1 MPTMAWTWIILSLVL
16 LAYILVQWKSKTKKM
31 KLPPGPR
38 GFPIF
43 GNLHMLGEFPHQ
55 DLHQLAQKHGPIMH
69 LRLGMVPTIVVSS
82 PQAAKLFLKTH
93 DLVFASRPPNE
104 ASKHISYEQKSLVFA
119 PYGSYWRNIRKMC
132 TLELLSNLKINSF
145 KSMRKEELYLLIKFI
160 QEAAHE
166 HVAVDLSAKVSSLSA
181 DMTCRLVFGKKYME
195 KEFDERGFKSVIQE
209 GLTQRMKAVSKI
221 FDAFLEKTIDE
232 HVQSKDENKTK
243 DFVDVMLGFMGS
255 EESEYRIER
264 PNIKAIILDM
274 LAASMDTSATAI
286 DWMLT
291 ELIRHP
297 RIMKKVQKELEN
309 VVGLERM
316 VDESDLDSLE
326 YLDMVVK
333 ETMRLHPVAPLL
345 IPHESLEDC
354 TINDYHIPRKSRLL
368 INVWAIGRDPSV
380 WTEPDKFNPERF
392 VGSNIDLRGHDFELI
407 PFGSGRRSCP
417 GMQLGLIVVRLVL
430 AQLVHCFDWEL
441 PNDMLPTEL
450 DMTEEFGLTTP
461 RAKHLL
467 AIPTY
472 RLHK

>member
-1 MPTMAWTWIILSLVL
+1 MIFLQDL
-16 LAYILVQWKSKTKKM
+16 LA
-31 KLPPGPR
+31 
-38 GFPIF
+38 
-43 GNLHMLGEFPHQ
+43 
-55 DLHQLAQKHGPIMH
+55 
-69 LRLGMVPTIVVSS
+69 
-82 PQAAKLFLKTH
+82 AA
-93 DLVFASRPPNE
+93 
-104 ASKHISYEQKSLVFA
+104 
-119 PYGSYWRNIRKMC
+119 
-132 TLELLSNLKINSF
+132 
-145 KSMRKEELYLLIKFI
+145 
-160 QEAAHE
+160 
-166 HVAVDLSAKVSSLSA
+166 
-181 DMTCRLVFGKKYME
+181 
-195 KEFDERGFKSVIQE
+195 
-209 GLTQRMKAVSKI
+209 
-221 FDAFLEKTIDE
+221 
-232 HVQSKDENKTK
+232 
-243 DFVDVMLGFMGS
+243 
-255 EESEYRIER
+255 
-264 PNIKAIILDM
+264 
-274 LAASMDTSATAI
+274 MDTSATTI
-286 DWMLT
+286 DWALT
-291 ELIRHP
+291 ELMRHP

-407 PFGSGRRSCP
+407 PFGSGRRGCP
-417 GMQLGLIVVRLVL
+417 GMQLGLTVVRLVL